1 MKYIITGGGTGGHIF
16 SAIAT
21 ANELKKIDSDADF
34 LFVGAKDYM
43 EMSIVPKAGYDIVG
57 MKLHR
62 IKRRSFFKNI
72 KVFLEILVALWQ
84 SYKLLK
90 KYRPDAVI
98 GTGGFATGPIIFVA
112 QYMGIPTFVQEHN
125 SYPGL
130 TNRLLAKKAT
140 RIHTAYKSIEQYLNA
155 DKILL
160 TGNPVRDDFYQ
171 PIPEKQQAR
180 QHYNIHPERKTIL
193 IMGGSDGASP
203 INDAAIGLAN
213 RLQNYDYQIIL
224 QTGKVLY
231 EKYKKY
237 QSDKILIVPF
247 IDNMMMAYA
256 AADIVVARAGAMS
269 ITELA
274 LLGKPVII
282 VPAPNLEQDHQ
293 TKNALEL
300 SKAEAAIFIP
310 EKELQ
315 NRLWTELEKLIENPE
330 RLKILLKNIKKFA
343 FPNAAKNIAM
353 DIFEYVKKKKYTLK

>member
-21 ANELKKIDSDADF
+21 ANALKKIDTEADF
-34 LFVGAKDYM
+34 LFVGAQDYM
-43 EMSIVPKAGYDIVG
+43 EMSIVPKTGYEIVG
-57 MKLHR
+57 MNLHR
-62 IKRRSFFKNI
+62 IKRKNFFKNI
-72 KVFLEILVALWQ
+72 KIFYEIVIALWQ

-98 GTGGFATGPIIFVA
+98 GTGGFATGPIIFAA

-140 RIHTAYKSIEQYLNA
+140 RIHTAYKSIEQYLNP

-160 TGNPVRDDFYQ
+160 TGNPIRDDFYQ
-171 PIPEKQQAR
+171 PVPDKKMARQFYKLAPEKF
-180 QHYNIHPERKTIL
+180 TVL
-193 IMGGSDGASP
+193 IMGGSDGAAP
-203 INDAAIGLAN
+203 INDAAIGLIDKIKKYN
-213 RLQNYDYQIIL
+213 MQILL

-231 EKYKKY
+231 DKYKNY
-237 QSDKILIVPF
+237 QTGFVKILPF

-256 AADIVVARAGAMS
+256 AVDVVVARAGAMS
-269 ITELA
+269 TTELA
-274 LLGKPVII
+274 LLGKPAII

-300 SKAEAAIFIP
+300 SNVNAAVFIP
-310 EKELQ
+310 EKKLQ
-315 NRLWTELEKLIENPE
+315 NHLWPELKKLIDNPEKLIT
-330 RLKILLKNIKKFA
+330 LSQNIKQFA
-343 FPNAAKNIAM
+343 FPDAAKDIAT
-353 DIFEYVKKKKYTLK
+353 DIFEYLKKQKV